1 MKDMAS
7 NSINDTD
14 KIEELVYDLSQEL
27 RSPVNQDKVAI
38 VIEGEDDILV
48 YGKLFDYK
56 KSFLWPAGNCLNVT
70 NIINEMSTQ
79 KDSIIGIKDSDFDNI
94 LNITYTNT
102 NLFCTDSHDAELLM
116 INDSIISDIV
126 FEHTTQHQTNII
138 NSIFQHMEWFSYLRL
153 YNHAM
158 CYNDPEGNGINF
170 EGCIYDSIYDG
181 ENPVNITSCL
191 QEVKRLGNQDKPIYP
206 TEETLNNFKDDYS
219 GLNPY
224 DLHNGHDFIKFL
236 SIYINQKR
244 GTGRNKVGYKNIQH
258 EIRIA
263 YKFDYFKQTILFE
276 KINKW
281 CDDRGYYLWAS

>member
-1 MKDMAS
+1 MAS

-56 KSFLWPAGNCLNVT
+56 KSFLWPVGNCLNVT

-138 NSIFQHMEWFSYLRL
+138 NSIFI
-153 YNHAM
+153 
-158 CYNDPEGNGINF
+158 NG
-170 EGCIYDSIYDG
+170 
-181 ENPVNITSCL
+181 CL
-191 QEVKRLGNQDKPIYP
+191 LCC
-206 TEETLNNFKDDYS
+206 
-219 GLNPY
+219 
-224 DLHNGHDFIKFL
+224 
-236 SIYINQKR
+236 
-244 GTGRNKVGYKNIQH
+244 
-258 EIRIA
+258 
-263 YKFDYFKQTILFE
+263 FDHFHQ
-276 KINKW
+276 
-281 CDDRGYYLWAS
+281 